1 MNNYIIDPAW
11 IYWVNICEAVKIVF
25 IVIAA
30 LSTSVLAALL
40 IVAFADKLVFDDVDA
55 DCAKTKKFIR
65 FVIPVTLLSTAA
77 AIFIPNATT
86 LIGMKVT
93 ELITQSNI
101 DLSADALKS
110 VVDYIVDAI
119 KSLK

>member
-25 IVIAA
+25 ITIAV
-30 LSTSVLAALL
+30 LSACVLAAFL
-40 IVAFADKLVFDDVDA
+40 IIPFVDKLVFDDVDA
-55 DCAKTKKFIR
+55 DHAKAKKFIR

-77 AIFIPNATT
+77 AIFIPDATT

-93 ELITQSNI
+93 ELIHQSNI